1 MKLTDRKRAT
11 TKMMS
16 QMDHR
21 AIPLASVVNHPTV
34 SSTERMNIISLLT
47 QSAKGSSSRAAVIAK
62 LESIGVTER
71 VAPDILDDVA
81 ELETQKKRRVCSGSS
96 FFSPCSYFVFRSS
109 Q

>member
-1 MKLTDRKRAT
+1 MKLTDRKKAT

-96 FFSPCSYFVFRSS
+96 FASPCSYFVFRSS

>member
-1 MKLTDRKRAT
+1 MNLTDRKGAT

-21 AIPLASVVNHPTV
+21 AISLVSVVNHPTL

-47 QSAKGSSSRAAVIAK
+47 QSAKGSSSRAGVIAK

-81 ELETQKKRRVCSGSS
+81 ELETQKRRKVCSDSG
-96 FFSPCSYFVFRSS
+96 FTGPCSYFVSRSL
-109 Q
+109 

>member
-1 MKLTDRKRAT
+1 MNVPRSSEMKITDKRLAT

-21 AIPLASVVNHPTV
+21 SIPLASVVSHPTLAAD
-34 SSTERMNIISLLT
+34 ERMEVISLLT
-47 QSAKGSSSRAAVIAK
+47 QSAKGSASRAAVIAK

-81 ELETQKKRRVCSGSS
+81 EIETQKKRRV
-96 FFSPCSYFVFRSS
+96 SPYISN
-109 Q
+109 